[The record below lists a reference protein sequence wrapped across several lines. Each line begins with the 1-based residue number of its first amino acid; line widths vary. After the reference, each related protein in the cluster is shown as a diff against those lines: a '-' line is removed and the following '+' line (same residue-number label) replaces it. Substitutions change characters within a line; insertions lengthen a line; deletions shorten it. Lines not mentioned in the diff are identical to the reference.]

1 MSSRNPLGD
10 TSRGSTDDRNATG
23 GGTSGGTSGGASG
36 GGSVGD
42 DRNTVAD
49 SGGRD
54 RDDDD
59 DDPRNPLG
67 DTSRGSTDDR
77 RQTSGGG
84 GGGDRG
90 VVERATSRLDDLGES
105 YTQNVA
111 EPVGDAVAATNPA
124 ARLEQ
129 EALGTDRLARLS
141 EGVGEGVAQLGNA
154 PAIAAG
160 TIDAAQ
166 TLDESRSRAR
176 DPVTIGGVPTGAT
189 VPDPEGQRENTA
201 AAAGAAGQ
209 AAAAA
214 ARNPFKTSGQ
224 VVGSAL
230 GGVAASRGIAR
241 VARGSSTSSGVDAD
255 PVPSGRSNPGT
266 EGVGSVLDPDDIGTT
281 NLRDTG
287 VDVDDT
293 VSTSTR
299 TADTDSGSLP
309 LEDAVSDAGGVR
321 TMLDRQRAGLDD
333 FLGDDR
339 AQAGLGR
346 QRSRGSDRGTDRGA
360 PDTDAGI
367 FEDVRQDALTQ
378 IQDDLAGRARRP
390 DPGDFDPDG
399 DPLGGAGGARR
410 GTIDPDTG
418 EVSLG
423 RSRGPTG
430 TTAVDDAT
438 ATGAAPTS
446 PADILGAGAAAGLG
460 SIAETTDPTGI
471 APTSG
476 TDTGARIGDDRIGV
490 ADSGLGS
497 VAGTNDPTDIAPD
510 TEPDTGTLLGGASAT
525 DTQQEIL
532 ELQRIRAETDLRGAL
547 ETAQRTTTDTAQRT
561 GIRTVSEPTT
571 DTGTRVGSSTR
582 TGGTGFG
589 GARLGNLQRS
599 ATPPRAPRP
608 RTPPEVGAES
618 DDDEVPLFGT
628 ETDADLFDS
637 GILSAEDVLGR

>member
-1 MSSRNPLGD
+1 
-10 TSRGSTDDRNATG
+10 
-23 GGTSGGTSGGASG
+23 
-36 GGSVGD
+36 
-42 DRNTVAD
+42 
-49 SGGRD
+49 
-54 RDDDD
+54 
-59 DDPRNPLG
+59 
-67 DTSRGSTDDR
+67 
-77 RQTSGGG
+77 
-84 GGGDRG
+84 
-90 VVERATSRLDDLGES
+90 
-105 YTQNVA
+105 
-111 EPVGDAVAATNPA
+111 VGDAVAATNPA

-129 EALGTDRLARLS
+129 EALGTDRLARFT
-141 EGVGEGVAQLGNA
+141 ENVGEGAAQLGNA

-160 TIDAAQ
+160 TIDAVQ

-189 VPDPEGQRENTA
+189 VPDPEGQDANREAATA
-201 AAAGAAGQ
+201 AAGQ

-214 ARNPFKTSGQ
+214 ARNPIETSGQ
-224 VVGSAL
+224 LVGSAL

-309 LEDAVSDAGGVR
+309 LEDAVGDAGGVR

-339 AQAGLGR
+339 AQAQLGR
-346 QRSRGSDRGTDRGA
+346 QRDRGTDRGA
-360 PDTDAGI
+360 PDTDAGS
-367 FEDVRQDALTQ
+367 FEDIRQDALTQ

-430 TTAVDDAT
+430 TTVVDDAT
-438 ATGAAPTS
+438 ATGAAPMS
-446 PADILGAGAAAGLG
+446 PADILGAGAGTGLG

-471 APTSG
+471 APTGG
-476 TDTGARIGDDRIGV
+476 TDTGARIGDDRNVV

-525 DTQQEIL
+525 DTRQEIL
-532 ELQRIRAETDLRGAL
+532 ELERIRAETGLRGAL
-547 ETAQRTTTDTAQRT
+547 DTAQRTGTDTAQRT
-561 GIRTVSEPTT
+561 GTRTVSEPAT
-571 DTGTRVGSSTR
+571 DTGSRVGSSTR

-589 GARLGNLQRS
+589 GFRLGQIRDGADVPTFRNPTIREDNPDPDNTRDE
-599 ATPPRAPRP
+599 TPAFLL
-608 RTPPEVGAES
+608 
-618 DDDEVPLFGT
+618 DEEGRR
-628 ETDADLFDS
+628 FDS
-637 GILSAEDVLGR
+637 GIASPEDFGLGSGDPFSLGR

>member
-1 MSSRNPLGD
+1 MSRNPLGD

-23 GGTSGGTSGGASG
+23 GGASGGTSGGTSG

-42 DRNTVAD
+42 DRNSVAD

-59 DDPRNPLG
+59 DDRRNPLG

-84 GGGDRG
+84 DSGDRG
-90 VVERATSRLDDLGES
+90 VVERATSTLDDLGDA
-105 YTQNVA
+105 YTETVA

-129 EALGTDRLARLS
+129 EALGTDRLSRFT
-141 EGVGEGVAQLGNA
+141 ENVGEGAAQLGNA

-160 TIDAAQ
+160 TIDAVQ

-189 VPDPEGQRENTA
+189 VPDPEGQDANREAATA
-201 AAAGAAGQ
+201 AAGQ

-214 ARNPFKTSGQ
+214 ARNPIETSGQ
-224 VVGSAL
+224 LVGSAL

-266 EGVGSVLDPDDIGTT
+266 EGVGSVLDPDDVGTT

-309 LEDAVSDAGGVR
+309 LEDAVGDAGGVR

-339 AQAGLGR
+339 AQAQLGR
-346 QRSRGSDRGTDRGA
+346 QRDRGTDRGA
-360 PDTDAGI
+360 PDTDAGS
-367 FEDVRQDALTQ
+367 FEDIRQDALTQ

-430 TTAVDDAT
+430 TTVVDDAT
-438 ATGAAPTS
+438 ATGAAPMS
-446 PADILGAGAAAGLG
+446 PADILGAGAGTGLG

-471 APTSG
+471 APTGG
-476 TDTGARIGDDRIGV
+476 TDTGARIGDDRNAV

-525 DTQQEIL
+525 DTRQEIL

-547 ETAQRTTTDTAQRT
+547 DTAQRTTTDTAGRT
-561 GIRTVSEPTT
+561 DTRTVSEPAT
-571 DTGTRVGSSTR
+571 DTGTRVGSQTR

-599 ATPPRAPRP
+599 ATPPRSPRP
-608 RTPPEVGAES
+608 RTPPEVGGES
-618 DDDEVPLFGT
+618 DDDELPLFGT
-628 ETDADLFDS
+628 ESDADLFDS